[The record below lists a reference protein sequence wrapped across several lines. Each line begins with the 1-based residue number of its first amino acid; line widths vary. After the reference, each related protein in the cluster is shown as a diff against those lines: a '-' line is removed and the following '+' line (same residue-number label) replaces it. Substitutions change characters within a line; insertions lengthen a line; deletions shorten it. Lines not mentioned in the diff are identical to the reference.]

1 MSFLS
6 VNYNEFKI
14 TLILFRSWVNSC
26 ATSVHSSFEI
36 SPRYCSCSHF
46 CTEHTK
52 DSHQQKA
59 YHRCVIYAR
68 ISMRTDHL
76 IHCRQPSKTPR
87 HTSGHYVVIILQWIV
102 FCFVLKI
109 ILSSTART
117 EVDSQQGWSQL
128 EILFKHQSVLI
139 TCVKCAQACIW
150 GGTEAILFTA
160 PGHIISIMAG
170 KCILTAEEWRRN
182 IGNEDKEHVSPLWI
196 LYETCLIIHRSGTAL
211 WREPNLTILS
221 EQTNTFSDET
231 QLAVLKYLSV
241 CLCLSIKK

>member
-1 MSFLS
+1 M
-6 VNYNEFKI
+6 
-14 TLILFRSWVNSC
+14 LIISNSKLHWFYSKVGWTHVLRQRTQ
-26 ATSVHSSFEI
+26 ALELVLGIVVARIFALNTPKTYTNKRHI
-36 SPRYCSCSHF
+36 N
-46 CTEHTK
+46 
-52 DSHQQKA
+52 
-59 YHRCVIYAR
+59 RCVIYAR

-76 IHCRQPSKTPR
+76 IHCGQPSITPR
-87 HTSGHYVVIILQWIV
+87 HTGGHYVVIILQWIV

-109 ILSSTART
+109 ILSFTART

-150 GGTEAILFTA
+150 GGTEAILFIA
-160 PGHIISIMAG
+160 PGNIISITAG

-182 IGNEDKEHVSPLWI
+182 IGNEDKEHVSLLWI

-221 EQTNTFSDET
+221 EQSNTFSDET
-231 QLAVLKYLSV
+231 VLKYICLSV
-241 CLCLSIKK
+241 CQSKNS